1 MAYYRSRS
9 LPQPRGDHSMH
20 REPRANDPSSE
31 RSAELYRLRLQ
42 ARVWRPA
49 AENFLD
55 DIGLASGA
63 RAVDLGCGSM
73 GVLGTLSRA
82 VGDIGTVVGVEGNPV
97 RLAAARAY
105 VAEAS
110 LRNTSITEGTPL
122 ARGLPSGQ
130 FDLVHCRF
138 LFAPFGCPE
147 GPPDGDAAA
156 PATWRLHRHSGTG
169 RIMLECKSS
178 PRGLEQPEI
187 GDHWGIPVGRR
198 QFQCGT

>member
-1 MAYYRSRS
+1 
-9 LPQPRGDHSMH
+9 MH

-105 VAEAS
+105 VAEAN
-110 LRNTSITEGTPL
+110 L
-122 ARGLPSGQ
+122 
-130 FDLVHCRF
+130 
-138 LFAPFGCPE
+138 
-147 GPPDGDAAA
+147 
-156 PATWRLHRHSGTG
+156 
-169 RIMLECKSS
+169 
-178 PRGLEQPEI
+178 
-187 GDHWGIPVGRR
+187 
-198 QFQCGT
+198 